1 MESSLKLIARTVVMS
16 VLLSLAAC
24 GFKLRTKIELPVEL
38 TKMYIESGGQ
48 SLSIFPLLRTR
59 LKQQGINLM
68 DRPGDATAIIYLQN
82 ERYKRRVL
90 TVSASGRVQEFL
102 LVYSVDFS
110 VKVSSGT
117 SLLEKSA
124 LRVERELAFDES
136 AVTAKSQ
143 EEAQLKQAMLQEA
156 ARQLLRRLQLISE
169 DQFPRSLPGKDM

>member
-1 MESSLKLIARTVVMS
+1 MVFA
-16 VLLSLAAC
+16 LLSMAAC

-38 TKMYIESGGQ
+38 TKMYIESAGQ
-48 SLSIFPLLRTR
+48 LFSVSPLLRTSLER
-59 LKQQGINLM
+59 QGIDLVN
-68 DRPGDATAIIYLQN
+68 RPGDATAIIYLQN

-110 VKVSSGT
+110 VKAASGK

-124 LRVERELAFDES
+124 LRVERELAFDKF

-143 EEAQLKQAMLQEA
+143 EEAQLKQAMLKEA
-156 ARQLLRRLQLISE
+156 VRQLLRRLQLIKTN
-169 DQFPRSLPGKDM
+169 QPTQ

>member
-1 MESSLKLIARTVVMS
+1 MVFA
-16 VLLSLAAC
+16 LLSMAAC

-38 TKMYIESGGQ
+38 AKMYIESAGQ
-48 SLSIFPLLRTR
+48 LFSVSPLLRTSLER
-59 LKQQGINLM
+59 QGIDLVN
-68 DRPGDATAIIYLQN
+68 RPGDATAIIYLQN

-110 VKVSSGT
+110 VKASSGK

-143 EEAQLKQAMLQEA
+143 EEAQLKQAMLKEA
-156 ARQLLRRLQLISE
+156 VRQLLRRLQLIKTN
-169 DQFPRSLPGKDM
+169 QPTQ

>member
-1 MESSLKLIARTVVMS
+1 MVFA
-16 VLLSLAAC
+16 LLSMAAC

-38 TKMYIESGGQ
+38 TKMVIDSGGQ
-48 SLSIFPLLRTR
+48 LFSVSPLLRTSLER
-59 LKQQGINLM
+59 QGIDLVN
-68 DRPGDATAIIYLQN
+68 RPGDATAIIYLQN

-110 VKVSSGT
+110 VKASSGK

-124 LRVERELAFDES
+124 LRVERELAFDKF

-143 EEAQLKQAMLQEA
+143 EEAQLKQAMLKEA
-156 ARQLLRRLQLISE
+156 VRQLLRRLQLIKTN
-169 DQFPRSLPGKDM
+169 QPTQ